1 MTTATMT
8 AHERPKT
15 QQESIE
21 LLNKRIGESGL
32 STTRFAIEIVQ
43 RDPRTVRRWLSG
55 DSPIPAVVLDWLVEP
70 KSIFWPPKPGRKR
83 KK

>member
-1 MTTATMT
+1 MN

-21 LLNKRIGESGL
+21 YLKQRIEQSGL
-32 STTRFAIEIVQ
+32 STTRFAVEVLM

-55 DSPIPAVVLDWLVEP
+55 DSPIPAVVMDWLVNP
-70 KSIFWPPKPGRKR
+70 QPLPWPSKKGRK
-83 KK
+83 